1 MNKNLEEII
10 ADFKQRKLAIS
21 DIPEEYALNKEVVKT
36 ERKMGLRKSLNRGYD
51 VLRQE
56 FFVEELISYNDLYQ
70 KQNKI
75 VFEKFDE
82 FFDFLDG
89 DIYDNACYFDYVF
102 SKETIKK
109 YNLDVDKL
117 YAKKSFVIDTVD
129 DYSYTTLT
137 DKDLTMYEFGE
148 SNNITVKHLIN
159 LFDSCDTYTKLNDA
173 YAAYLRS
180 NINRYVNINFFIS
193 GFAYKYARNKKRFKA
208 LMKFL
213 VKENMNINIVCEL
226 CLIFNPDS
234 VLEQYISEQNLCLP
248 NDKNIEYLKKFI
260 GELKNNEC
268 EIQKRIYFDCIT
280 HYFVERTNVFRCID
294 ANKKNYEKYSCSNL
308 CRSFETFESFIK
320 YRKNNLNKCDLSEA
334 FDLKVDFSKYQM
346 DEYTKLPPE
355 AYINPRY
362 SIRKYYKDNEYV
374 VEQYWYDNYNN
385 LIKKHRHVFKYFFDF
400 AAFLKNDLSGA
411 FLTYCDGLTNL
422 SSLADFKLEKIQMRS
437 EVFKKNNLPYERYK
451 YKKYLIDGFQK
462 TKENEEQTKIAL
474 SQERNPIYPISKFTS
489 CKYNIGYVTDLHLL
503 HKIVNTGCESQEDII
518 YLLKKI
524 ADQIIEEGNEIT
536 LIGGDTSSDIN
547 LFETFVK
554 LLKIYSRA
562 SQKFVFV
569 LGNHE
574 LWSAPKN
581 VSLERIINVYRE
593 IMELD
598 GIYLLHNDLLYIN
611 ELNDI
616 RTINYS
622 ELVESSNNSLEEKI
636 KHSRVVILGGIGFS
650 GYNNEFNAQNGI
662 YRYALTRE
670 EEILESEKFESL
682 YNKLESILEK
692 RNTIVFTHMQ
702 KKDWCADTN
711 YHEDFIYVSG
721 HTHRNTF
728 FDDGKKRMYADNQ
741 IGYENENIHLK
752 HFLINKEYDCF
763 DSYEDGIY
771 EITPQEY
778 RDFMR
783 GKIIDLN
790 INNT

>member
-280 HYFVERTNVFRCID
+280 H
-294 ANKKNYEKYSCSNL
+294 
-308 CRSFETFESFIK
+308 
-320 YRKNNLNKCDLSEA
+320 
-334 FDLKVDFSKYQM
+334 
-346 DEYTKLPPE
+346 
-355 AYINPRY
+355 
-362 SIRKYYKDNEYV
+362 
-374 VEQYWYDNYNN
+374 
-385 LIKKHRHVFKYFFDF
+385 
-400 AAFLKNDLSGA
+400 
-411 FLTYCDGLTNL
+411 
-422 SSLADFKLEKIQMRS
+422 
-437 EVFKKNNLPYERYK
+437 
-451 YKKYLIDGFQK
+451 
-462 TKENEEQTKIAL
+462 
-474 SQERNPIYPISKFTS
+474 
-489 CKYNIGYVTDLHLL
+489 
-503 HKIVNTGCESQEDII
+503 
-518 YLLKKI
+518 
-524 ADQIIEEGNEIT
+524 
-536 LIGGDTSSDIN
+536 
-547 LFETFVK
+547 
-554 LLKIYSRA
+554 
-562 SQKFVFV
+562 
-569 LGNHE
+569 
-574 LWSAPKN
+574 
-581 VSLERIINVYRE
+581 
-593 IMELD
+593 
-598 GIYLLHNDLLYIN
+598 
-611 ELNDI
+611 
-616 RTINYS
+616 
-622 ELVESSNNSLEEKI
+622 
-636 KHSRVVILGGIGFS
+636 
-650 GYNNEFNAQNGI
+650 
-662 YRYALTRE
+662 
-670 EEILESEKFESL
+670 
-682 YNKLESILEK
+682 
-692 RNTIVFTHMQ
+692 
-702 KKDWCADTN
+702 
-711 YHEDFIYVSG
+711 
-721 HTHRNTF
+721 
-728 FDDGKKRMYADNQ
+728 
-741 IGYENENIHLK
+741 
-752 HFLINKEYDCF
+752 
-763 DSYEDGIY
+763 
-771 EITPQEY
+771 
-778 RDFMR
+778 
-783 GKIIDLN
+783 
-790 INNT
+790 